1 MGTMMLR
8 LLHSPQ
14 TTQTAQIAKTAN
26 TSLAVPRHELAERHC
41 LDGSE
46 DNVRLPLN
54 AELPNLRTML
64 PPKSDIVRQQRGLTK
79 NAT

>member
-1 MGTMMLR
+1 MGSMMLR

-14 TTQTAQIAKTAN
+14 TTQTAQIAKAAN
-26 TSLAVPRHELAERHC
+26 TSLAVPRHELAER

-54 AELPNLRTML
+54 AEVPNLRTML
-64 PPKSDIVRQQRGLTK
+64 PPKSDVVRHQRGLTK
-79 NAT
+79 KSI